1 MISNAR
7 SLAVA
12 TTLFAGL
19 ASAASAEV
27 RNFELSADLTRCTSA
42 ALGTGEPDRLVV
54 VLAAPPGAALSE
66 WALTYTANDGT
77 SRTEALAGAGPLEAG
92 VARAAMNTTA
102 VVSLK
107 GRAAGAVVT
116 CPGFVPE
123 REAGGV
129 APPSQAAPADV
140 SLDGLARMWFASAS
154 GRAAAEQ
161 LKDSLR
167 ARLGLE
173 AVELLPHL
181 PSGAPASP
189 YPASVAETT
198 DLQLALIVDIHDTR
212 LRVPQVSDVVCP
224 ERDGFRIKDDL
235 SALLGAKQAAEGR
248 PAPEFRLL
256 PIEPLLECG
265 AGDVTY
271 QMQMTLDGI
280 AAGEKVKAGVRIRPI
295 YQLAATAAVGFD
307 TARPPSYVVEAAKV
321 AERRSRL
328 GPQLYV
334 GFIWYPTGIDYDRVR
349 NANRVAPFV
358 FFDPNAIRDH
368 LIVGGAL
375 TAKGRIS
382 VPVGLSIHRV
392 LVPDGTQV
400 GATFEGDGEVKT
412 RRDWDKRGFGLFVG
426 VSFNVSDFLRVK
438 NAASA
443 KK

>member
-7 SLAVA
+7 AVVAA
-12 TTLFAGL
+12 TMLLAGL
-19 ASAASAEV
+19 ASPASAEV
-27 RNFELSADLTRCTSA
+27 RNFELSSDLSRCTSA
-42 ALGTGEPDRLVV
+42 AVSTAESDRLVV
-54 VLAAPPGAALSE
+54 VLAAPAGAALSE
-66 WALTYTANDGT
+66 WALTFTAKDGT
-77 SRTEALAGAGPLEAG
+77 SKTEALTGAGPFE
-92 VARAAMNTTA
+92 VRVERATMNTTA

-107 GRAAGAVVT
+107 GRAAGSVVT

-123 REAGGV
+123 RDAGGAV
-129 APPSQAAPADV
+129 AADPRAPADV
-140 SLDGLARMWFASAS
+140 SLDGQARVWYASPD
-154 GRAAAEQ
+154 GRAAAEK
-161 LKDSLR
+161 LKNELAS
-167 ARLGLE
+167 RLGLK

-181 PSGAPASP
+181 PSGAAASP

-198 DLQLALIVDIHDTR
+198 DLQLALIIDINDTR

-235 SALLGAKQAAEGR
+235 SALIGAKQAAVAQPR
-248 PAPEFRLL
+248 PEFHLL

-271 QMQMTLDGI
+271 QLQMTVDGT
-280 AAGEKVKAGVRIRPI
+280 AAGERVKAGLRIRPI

-307 TARPPSYVVEAAKV
+307 TARPPSYVVEDAKV
-321 AERRSRL
+321 AARRSRL

-334 GFIWYPTGIDYDRVR
+334 GFIWYPTGIDYDRVTT
-349 NANRVAPFV
+349 ANRVAPFV
-358 FFDPNAIRDH
+358 FFDPSAIRDH

-375 TAKGRIS
+375 TARGRIS
-382 VPVGLSIHRV
+382 VPIGLSIHRV

-400 GATFEGDGEVKT
+400 GAAFEGDGEVKT
-412 RRDWDKRGFGLFVG
+412 RRDWDKRGLGLFIG